1 MPLQSITYLISPQ
14 GKVTI
19 EVQGAQGKSCMDISR
34 RVMEALGES
43 ESTELKPEYYQGR
56 MMNICKISREATSN

>member
-43 ESTELKPEYYQGR
+43 ESTELKPEYYQGT
-56 MMNICKISREATSN
+56 NDEYLQNFSGGNK